1 MVEQEMPPR
10 LEDPE
15 VDRIWN
21 DFVSVERERSDD
33 FEALLKDPQVRP
45 EFQERA
51 IDVLLTP
58 RFDHL
63 PFKVNAHHVS
73 SEYDSFLLLGYGRN
87 KYEFTSEQASYAAK
101 RIPQFME
108 QAWRIY
114 RRKNEG
120 DKGQGDRNSEA
131 KNAISAL
138 RSLNTTIPRL
148 IPLISRE
155 EAEEL
160 LESFNPYDIGIGPG
174 SSTHLGPIHMVFNN
188 DQIDD
193 SLKIRARQRAIAEGN
208 RLFRE
213 ITQSGRSPDFLS
225 GALISVIDLRTEGD
239 DSEALP
245 QELTDEI
252 NFMLESN
259 TEYQLMLDTESAYE
273 DLEDMDTRHK
283 LIRHQVFGEEPYPW
297 GDTFSE
303 YSDEDTAFFRQVIR
317 DFPEDTELTIEL
329 QERINAYEEWAKKTR
344 RINEERDTQW
354 QHELQREQQ
363 ALSEMKKPS
372 AGVPQETVPQ

>member
-148 IPLISRE
+148 I
-155 EAEEL
+155 
-160 LESFNPYDIGIGPG
+160 
-174 SSTHLGPIHMVFNN
+174 T
-188 DQIDD
+188 
-193 SLKIRARQRAIAEGN
+193 
-208 RLFRE
+208 
-213 ITQSGRSPDFLS
+213 
-225 GALISVIDLRTEGD
+225 LISVIDLRTEGD

-259 TEYQLMLDTESAYE
+259 TEYKLMLDTESAYE

-317 DFPEDTELTIEL
+317 DFTEDTELTIEL

-363 ALSEMKKPS
+363 ALSEMKKP
-372 AGVPQETVPQ
+372 